1 MLRLLRNVPVLEA
14 GARSASISFTQ
25 RNIGDVLIAPENEAA
40 LAAKTLG
47 ENSVEVVYPSIT
59 AYTPIYVAEVNK
71 NTQADGLHQTFP

>member
-47 ENSVEVVYPSIT
+47 ENSFEVVYPSIT
-59 AYTPIYVAEVNK
+59 AIPQFMSAEVNK
-71 NTQADGLHQTFP
+71 KYANRMV